1 MSKHNGEFILVDC
14 AYTEDWD
21 MEKRRSV
28 AKDIS
33 SDDYMTYLAIVNDEV
48 VGIAFY
54 TAMEA
59 ERGFHLSL
67 L

>member
-1 MSKHNGEFILVDC
+1 MSKHDGEYILVDC

-33 SDDYMTYLAIVNDEV
+33 SDDYITVKKIYDRMDIVYYEKN
-48 VGIAFY
+48 
-54 TAMEA
+54 
-59 ERGFHLSL
+59 
-67 L
+67 